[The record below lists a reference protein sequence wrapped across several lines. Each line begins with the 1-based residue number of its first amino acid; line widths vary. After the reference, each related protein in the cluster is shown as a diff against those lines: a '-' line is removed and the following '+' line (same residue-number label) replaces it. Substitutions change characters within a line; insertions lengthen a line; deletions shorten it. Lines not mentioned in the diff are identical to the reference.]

1 MRKIREWV
9 GYALQASCNAL
20 SYPIFFGC
28 RFHLFFDEQVRVVE
42 LGSDSAKFF
51 NGASPWGGHRN
62 Q

>member
-1 MRKIREWV
+1 MRCRLP
-9 GYALQASCNAL
+9 ATHSHTH
-20 SYPIFFGC
+20 FFLGVDSTY
-28 RFHLFFDEQVRVVE
+28 FFDEQVRVVE